1 MFASVLK
8 NIQEKILLQEYVI
21 TIHADEEMD
30 NDNLMLTDVEQAI
43 LTGEIIERQKDR
55 TTAERKYRIQGYSTD
70 GDLIEVVVKLGLS
83 GKIIIITVYAL

>member
-1 MFASVLK
+1 VFASVLK